1 MKRKRDTENDKEVKV
16 SVEEENAKGGKKG
29 GFILRGKE
37 VKKGGEKE
45 G

>member
-16 SVEEENAKGGKKG
+16 SVEEEKG
-29 GFILRGKE
+29 GFHSDRE
-37 VKKGGEKE
+37 GGEEGWRDGMKE